1 MWDSSLNEVVGVEDL
16 RLGLRA
22 AYFLGT
28 SEGVTECS
36 QSFFWGSWEG
46 GILRSLAMGF
56 LPGGVRGDIQESCIP
71 RVEWCCGR
79 RGVEKWGA

>member
-1 MWDSSLNEVVGVEDL
+1 MWDSRLNKVVGVEDL

-36 QSFFWGSWEG
+36 QSLFWGSWEG
-46 GILRSLAMGF
+46 GILRSLAVDF
-56 LPGGVRGDIQESCIP
+56 LPGGVGGNIQAS
-71 RVEWCCGR
+71 
-79 RGVEKWGA
+79 